1 MSPAGTGARRSSVT
15 VSPKAR
21 SRFLSGAGITRSSFA
36 WALSTAAAACAAV
49 AGVVAGA
56 VCHLFAGALGF
67 SILLRT
73 VPGLFNAMLLAGALY
88 LAWIGWSL
96 MGVKAEAAPPEDGL
110 VSGVPFREP
119 GDAAAHPVDRTGAR
133 SFWATFRQAAVTNL
147 LNPKAYLFMLAI
159 FPQFFRP
166 EYGPLWMQAVA
177 LGLIT
182 AFTQTGVYGT
192 LALLAGNA
200 RGWLAT
206 NPHKSTLMARVAG
219 SVLILGAV
227 VTAFQG
233 LAQR

>member
-1 MSPAGTGARRSSVT
+1 M
-15 VSPKAR
+15 
-21 SRFLSGAGITRSSFA
+21 
-36 WALSTAAAACAAV
+36 
-49 AGVVAGA
+49 
-56 VCHLFAGALGF
+56 
-67 SILLRT
+67 
-73 VPGLFNAMLLAGALY
+73 
-88 LAWIGWSL
+88 
-96 MGVKAEAAPPEDGL
+96 
-110 VSGVPFREP
+110 
-119 GDAAAHPVDRTGAR
+119 
-133 SFWATFRQAAVTNL
+133 TNL

>member
-1 MSPAGTGARRSSVT
+1 MEHYAHLWLYFLMVLGIIVLPGVDIAFVLVSALTGGRKAG
-15 VSPKAR
+15 
-21 SRFLSGAGITRSSFA
+21 F
-36 WALSTAAAACAAV
+36 AAV

-56 VCHLFAGALGF
+56 VCHMVAGALGF
-67 SILLRT
+67 SLLLRT

-96 MGVKAEAAPPEDGL
+96 LRVQPAQDSA
-110 VSGVPFREP
+110 SGVPTPDLPIQEAQPLAMP
-119 GDAAAHPVDRTGAR
+119 GAGETSTR
-133 SFWATFRQAAVTNL
+133 SFWATFHQAAVTNM

-166 EYGPLWMQAVA
+166 EYGSLWMQAVA

-182 AFTQTGVYGT
+182 ACTQTGVYGT

-206 NPHKSTLMARVAG
+206 NPHKSALMARVAG

-227 VTAFQG
+227 VTGFQG
-233 LAQR
+233 LAQH